1 MYGYIYE
8 TTNLVNGK
16 KYIGK
21 HKSDKFDNQYLGS
34 GIALKKSVQKYGKQN
49 FSVKILEIIKS
60 NQKELDEKEKEWIVK
75 YNAVKDKMYYN
86 RSYGGENEGWYGVNK
101 AVKERG
107 GLSQETKKR
116 MSKSKT
122 GNKHP
127 MYGKKHSEKSKEKM
141 SKIKKGKKTSLETRK
156 KQSEALK
163 GEKAYWY
170 GKRLSKKTKEKLSKA
185 HKDKN
190 RNRRW
195 INNKLINK
203 YVLKEEVKDY
213 LSKGWKLG
221 MKNRK
226 SIKRQ
231 I

>member
-21 HKSDKFDNQYLGS
+21 HKADKFDNQYLGS

-60 NQKELDEKEKEWIVK
+60 NQKELDEKEKEWIIK

-86 RSYGGENEGWYGVNK
+86 RSYGGENEGWFGVNQ
-101 AVKERG
+101 VIKEQG
-107 GLSQETKKR
+107 GLTKETREK
-116 MSKSKT
+116 MSKSRT
-122 GNKHP
+122 GIKHP
-127 MYGKKHSEKSKEKM
+127 MYGKQHSEESKEKM
-141 SKIKKGKKTSLETRK
+141 RKIKKGKKTSEATKK

-170 GKRLSKKTKEKLSKA
+170 GKHLSEETKRKLSESRKGQ
-185 HKDKN
+185 N
-190 RNRRW
+190 CNRRW
-195 INNKLINK
+195 INNAKVNK
-203 YVLKEEVKDY
+203 YILKSDLNYY
-213 LSKGWKLG
+213 LDNGWFLG
-221 MKNRK
+221 MKKRK
-226 SIKRQ
+226 NA
-231 I
+231 